1 MSKRKIVAREL
12 VADIRSG
19 LDDDTLMRKYELSAQ
34 NLDRLFRKLV
44 EVDFISVIELQE
56 RARLSDS
63 QVTRAFVE
71 AQKAIDELI
80 CNR

>member
-12 VADIRSG
+12 VADIRTG
-19 LDDDTLMRKYELSAQ
+19 MDDDALMKKYQLSPQ
-34 NLDRLFRKLV
+34 NLDRLFSKLV

-63 QVTRAFVE
+63 QEIRAFVE
-71 AQKAIDELI
+71 AQKAIDELV
-80 CNR
+80 

>member
-12 VADIRSG
+12 VKDIRSG
-19 LDDDTLMRKYELSAQ
+19 MDDDALMNKYQLSAQ
-34 NLDRLFRKLV
+34 NLDQLFRKLV

-63 QVTRAFVE
+63 QETRAFVE
-71 AQKAIDELI
+71 AQKAIDELV
-80 CNR
+80 

>member
-12 VADIRSG
+12 VADIRTG
-19 LDDDTLMRKYELSAQ
+19 MDDDALMKKYQLTAQ

-56 RARLSDS
+56 RAQLSDS
-63 QVTRAFVE
+63 QETRAFVE
-71 AQKAIDELI
+71 AQKAIDELV
-80 CNR
+80 